1 MATWPDLGEI
11 TRSIGN
17 VNSADEFEVERC
29 RLAAVDRLTALC
41 VIDLDDNDIPE
52 VPDAVR
58 SACVLMA
65 SRLFSRRQ
73 SPEGVA
79 GFGDIGAV
87 RISGV
92 DVDVMEL
99 IAAHRSWGVA

>member
-1 MATWPDLGEI
+1 MATWPDINEI
-11 TRSIGN
+11 IAALGN
-17 VNSADEFEVERC
+17 VNSPDDPEVENC
-29 RLAAVDRLTALC
+29 RLAAIDRLTALC
-41 VIDLDDNDIPE
+41 VIDDDTDPPVVPE
-52 VPDAVR
+52 AVR
-58 SACVLMA
+58 RACVLLT
-65 SRLFSRRQ
+65 SRLFSRRN

-99 IAAHRSWGVA
+99 IASHRRWGVA

>member
-1 MATWPDLGEI
+1 MATWPDINEI
-11 TRSIGN
+11 ISALGN
-17 VNSADEFEVERC
+17 VHSADDPEIENC
-29 RLAAVDRLTALC
+29 RLAAIDRLTALC
-41 VIDLDDNDIPE
+41 VLDETVDPVG

-58 SACVLMA
+58 RACILLT
-65 SRLFSRRQ
+65 SRLFARRS

-99 IAAHRSWGVA
+99 VASHRRWGVA